1 MAGDRS
7 RSDIPGSV
15 TWSGD
20 GIGQRVELCNMAP
33 QCGVT
38 SGEQS
43 YCWGLM
49 GHVLGRGTG
58 QLKSVCRPWL
68 NYKDAKI
75 LFHWSKSTILS
86 IYSNELLR
94 SSSLFFRY
102 FLNELKIKGDSSN
115 LVFQIYPFV
124 TKISTL
130 VTSSL

>member
-20 GIGQRVELCNMAP
+20 GQRVELCNLALQGGM
-33 QCGVT
+33 T
-38 SGEQS
+38 SGEQF

-75 LFHWSKSTILS
+75 LFNWSKSTILS

-94 SSSLFFRY
+94 SSRFKKK
-102 FLNELKIKGDSSN
+102 LNLMS
-115 LVFQIYPFV
+115 
-124 TKISTL
+124 
-130 VTSSL
+130 